1 MIIIVIT
8 LVREWQDLFVHF
20 TYMICQVGP
29 VIGDL
34 DLFVHFTYMICQ
46 VGPVIGDLTL
56 GIEEAA
62 QLSSDSVTQT
72 EGVWLGRFLLQH
84 GTQRLTDLVTI

>member
-8 LVREWQDLFVHF
+8 LVRERQDLFVHF

-34 DLFVHFTYMICQ
+34 VITLVREWQDLFVRFTYMICQ
-46 VGPVIGDLTL
+46 VGPVIGDL
-56 GIEEAA
+56 I
-62 QLSSDSVTQT
+62 D
-72 EGVWLGRFLLQH
+72 
-84 GTQRLTDLVTI
+84 